1 MLRSRLSHTLS
12 HRPLQGLKSK
22 ISLLAS
28 ASLSSEA
35 ASPAYTLQ
43 RASLL
48 ADLQSYLLSLSRT
61 SLITS
66 STASTQVQEYER
78 QYDEIKAEEARSIQR
93 IAGLKKQLAEVRR
106 RRREKLEYGRVAESL
121 EAWFKNVG
129 GVGSGM
135 EIEE

>member
-28 ASLSSEA
+28 ATPSSDA

-48 ADLQSYLLSLSRT
+48 SDLQSYLLSLSRT

-78 QYDEIKAEEARSIQR
+78 QYEEIKAEEARSIQR

-121 EAWFKNVG
+121 EAWFKNGG